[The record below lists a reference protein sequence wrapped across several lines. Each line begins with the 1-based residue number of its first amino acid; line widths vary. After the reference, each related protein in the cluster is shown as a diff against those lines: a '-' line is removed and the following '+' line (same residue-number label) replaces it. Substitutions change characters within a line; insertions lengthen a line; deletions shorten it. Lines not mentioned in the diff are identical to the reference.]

1 MDPYGSRDSSD
12 PCLTRVSPLQVSV
25 GSSSLSSTDVFLL
38 LAPSGCWMW
47 KGTNSTPK
55 EVQGARDLARILQV
69 VPTPVDEGEE
79 EGVMEDRCQ
88 ELLILQ
94 CINQCLF

>member
-1 MDPYGSRDSSD
+1 
-12 PCLTRVSPLQVSV
+12 
-25 GSSSLSSTDVFLL
+25 
-38 LAPSGCWMW
+38 MW

-55 EVQGARDLARILQV
+55 EVQGAQDLARILQV
-69 VPTPVDEGEE
+69 VPTLVDEGEE

-94 CINQCLF
+94 RNALINVCFKSQMHCGKCWGVKETTVTAPG